1 MTVFVGRGAVF
12 AALLGLAACGQA
24 ETVVDA
30 AIAPDATAETVAAE
44 TPDPVAPQT
53 SSVDDLLAAT
63 VIRWSVVGDFDDEV
77 LILNVS
83 TSGYARVTDHVEFAY
98 DFTLEGNGGLTG
110 TPTFANFPSSMGA
123 LRNGA
128 DGCRAP
134 TVSAPPYEHW
144 TIEKIE
150 AGIGAAV
157 ALTVRTN
164 YPEGQVPVAC
174 SGGNQTSAARVEVE
188 EVQLPI
194 PGIALLM
201 MGDQLTGDVRLS
213 ADRRSVVHK
222 DGGWTFVSTP
232 SKVR

>member
-1 MTVFVGRGAVF
+1 MTSLCVGRGAMV

-24 ETVVDA
+24 ETAIDTPDA
-30 AIAPDATAETVAAE
+30 AAPAVAEQTQGPAVPA
-44 TPDPVAPQT
+44 T
-53 SSVDDLLAAT
+53 SSVEDLLAAT
-63 VIRWSVVGDFDDEV
+63 VIHWSVVGDFDDEV
-77 LILNVS
+77 MVLNAG
-83 TSGYARVTDHVEFAY
+83 TNGYARVTDHVEFAY
-98 DFTLEGNGGLTG
+98 DFTLEGNTGLTG
-110 TPTFANFPSSMGA
+110 TPTFVNFPSSMGA

-134 TVSAPPYEHW
+134 TVSGQPYEHW
-144 TIEKIE
+144 TVEKIE

-213 ADRRSVVHK
+213 PDRRSVVHK